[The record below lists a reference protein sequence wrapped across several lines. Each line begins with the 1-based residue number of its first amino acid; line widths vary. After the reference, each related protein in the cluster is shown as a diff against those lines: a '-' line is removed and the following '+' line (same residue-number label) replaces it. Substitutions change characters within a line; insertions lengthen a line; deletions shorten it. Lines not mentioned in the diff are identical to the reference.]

1 MSPRTVL
8 YGLRNTRKQATDQQC
23 PRPRPHTTAHW
34 HRMHTSCDRQ
44 AAARIPIAFAPG
56 TPALA
61 FPAVSSPEACAT
73 PALRPWVIVVWVPV
87 PGRYPTTLNRSGPSL
102 WSHTHGFTTLFPKA
116 HVVPNPH
123 GCESGVYDF
132 ICGFTT
138 LITRNTWR
146 GMCSGSSALPR
157 RQANQPCLQRG
168 MRCRGQSRH
177 QPRISMEPMVASP
190 FVHASAFLLFFKQS
204 KSCLR
209 A

>member
-87 PGRYPTTLNRSGPSL
+87 PGRYPTTLNRSCHVGGRFCSGCSRSPMEAQFTVSAPMRSL
-102 WSHTHGFTTLFPKA
+102 SPPDLQKRERREG
-116 HVVPNPH
+116 V
-123 GCESGVYDF
+123 ESG
-132 ICGFTT
+132 
-138 LITRNTWR
+138 
-146 GMCSGSSALPR
+146 PQ
-157 RQANQPCLQRG
+157 RQVGAQQR
-168 MRCRGQSRH
+168 
-177 QPRISMEPMVASP
+177 
-190 FVHASAFLLFFKQS
+190 
-204 KSCLR
+204 
-209 A
+209 

>member
-61 FPAVSSPEACAT
+61 FPAVSYPEACAT

-87 PGRYPTTLNRSGPSL
+87 PGRYPTTLNRSGPCCTASCL
-102 WSHTHGFTTLFPKA
+102 A
-116 HVVPNPH
+116 QAM
-123 GCESGVYDF
+123 
-132 ICGFTT
+132 
-138 LITRNTWR
+138 R
-146 GMCSGSSALPR
+146 GIV
-157 RQANQPCLQRG
+157 
-168 MRCRGQSRH
+168 MR
-177 QPRISMEPMVASP
+177 
-190 FVHASAFLLFFKQS
+190 LLFDLLVLLLVLFKTKVS
-204 KSCLR
+204 KPLCGNAFSQQCEPLR
-209 A
+209 APRPHRYALRHSPNISVW

>member
-87 PGRYPTTLNRSGPSL
+87 PGRYPTTLNKFCPTVMGARGPECDLSSTLAEWSGAPGIRS
-102 WSHTHGFTTLFPKA
+102 TL
-116 HVVPNPH
+116 
-123 GCESGVYDF
+123 SGLNLELVF
-132 ICGFTT
+132 K
-138 LITRNTWR
+138 
-146 GMCSGSSALPR
+146 
-157 RQANQPCLQRG
+157 
-168 MRCRGQSRH
+168 
-177 QPRISMEPMVASP
+177 
-190 FVHASAFLLFFKQS
+190 AFLEKTVRRRGT
-204 KSCLR
+204 LR
-209 A
+209 SANNNLGFPQGL

>member
-34 HRMHTSCDRQ
+34 HRMHTGCDRQ

-87 PGRYPTTLNRSGPSL
+87 PGRYPTTLNRS
-102 WSHTHGFTTLFPKA
+102 SHLAPPAIHGHGKHVSQRTQKSAPTGALSVSEHQSQCHSAKQPHFALATTKTVL
-116 HVVPNPH
+116 
-123 GCESGVYDF
+123 VYDF
-132 ICGFTT
+132 TDT
-138 LITRNTWR
+138 N
-146 GMCSGSSALPR
+146 
-157 RQANQPCLQRG
+157 
-168 MRCRGQSRH
+168 
-177 QPRISMEPMVASP
+177 SP
-190 FVHASAFLLFFKQS
+190 PSNPHES
-204 KSCLR
+204 
-209 A
+209 

>member
-1 MSPRTVL
+1 REGARMSPRTVL

-87 PGRYPTTLNRSGPSL
+87 PGRYPTTLNKTCLIATRPL
-102 WSHTHGFTTLFPKA
+102 ARTVTPL
-116 HVVPNPH
+116 PH
-123 GCESGVYDF
+123 ERA
-132 ICGFTT
+132 
-138 LITRNTWR
+138 TRR
-146 GMCSGSSALPR
+146 
-157 RQANQPCLQRG
+157 
-168 MRCRGQSRH
+168 
-177 QPRISMEPMVASP
+177 
-190 FVHASAFLLFFKQS
+190 K
-204 KSCLR
+204 
-209 A
+209 

>member
-87 PGRYPTTLNRSGPSL
+87 PGRYPTTLNRIRHSRCLKS
-102 WSHTHGFTTLFPKA
+102 
-116 HVVPNPH
+116 
-123 GCESGVYDF
+123 
-132 ICGFTT
+132 
-138 LITRNTWR
+138 
-146 GMCSGSSALPR
+146 R
-157 RQANQPCLQRG
+157 R
-168 MRCRGQSRH
+168 
-177 QPRISMEPMVASP
+177 
-190 FVHASAFLLFFKQS
+190 
-204 KSCLR
+204 
-209 A
+209 

>member
-34 HRMHTSCDRQ
+34 HRMHTGCDRQ

-87 PGRYPTTLNRSGPSL
+87 PGRYPTTLNKTTSPVDGEAVGRAAPSGLMMPYVRYTPYSQHSRL
-102 WSHTHGFTTLFPKA
+102 RVRPGPNDCLVQGIKSTPAASDRLQTLQNRRLA
-116 HVVPNPH
+116 TV
-123 GCESGVYDF
+123 
-132 ICGFTT
+132 
-138 LITRNTWR
+138 
-146 GMCSGSSALPR
+146 SS
-157 RQANQPCLQRG
+157 
-168 MRCRGQSRH
+168 
-177 QPRISMEPMVASP
+177 
-190 FVHASAFLLFFKQS
+190 
-204 KSCLR
+204 
-209 A
+209 